1 MQLDNET
8 IKRLRGIGHHLKP
21 IVTIGSKGLTQNII
35 DETDRALND
44 HELIKIRLPAGSK
57 DEREQMANELAKVT
71 HSKMVHTIGR
81 MGLLLRKNPDA
92 NPNLSNI
99 VRHTY

>member
-21 IVTIGSKGLTQNII
+21 VVTIGGKGLTQNII
-35 DETDRALND
+35 GETDRALND
-44 HELIKIRLPAGSK
+44 HELIKVRLPAGSK
-57 DEREQMANELAKVT
+57 DEREQMANELAEAT
-71 HSKMVHTIGR
+71 NSKMVHSIGR
-81 MGLLLRKNPDA
+81 MGLLLRQNPDA

-99 VRHTY
+99 VRYTY